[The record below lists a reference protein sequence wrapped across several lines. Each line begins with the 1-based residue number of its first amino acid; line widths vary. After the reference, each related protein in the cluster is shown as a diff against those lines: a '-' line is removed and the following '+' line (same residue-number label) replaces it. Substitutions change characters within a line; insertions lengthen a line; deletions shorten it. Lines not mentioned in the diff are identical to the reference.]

1 MQICQSCGMPMM
13 KTEDF
18 GTDINGS
25 KNEEYCTYCFQNGKF
40 TLDAT
45 LEQMIE
51 KLVTMNDQM
60 GMTEEEARKIAN
72 ENLPKLKRWAK

>member
-51 KLVTMNDQM
+51 KLVTMHDQM

>member
-1 MQICQSCGMPMM
+1 MPMM
-13 KTEDF
+13 KPEDF

-25 KNEEYCTYCFQNGKF
+25 KNEEYCAYCLQNGKF
-40 TLDAT
+40 TSDVT

-51 KLVTMNDQM
+51 RLAAMHDQM
-60 GMTEEEARKIAN
+60 EMTEEEARKMAS

>member
-1 MQICQSCGMPMM
+1 MPMM

-51 KLVTMNDQM
+51 KLVTMHDQM

>member
-1 MQICQSCGMPMM
+1 MPMM

-40 TLDAT
+40 TLDVT
-45 LEQMIE
+45 LEQMIK
-51 KLVTMNDQM
+51 KLVTMQDQM
-60 GMTEEEARKIAN
+60 GMAEEEARKMAN

>member
-1 MQICQSCGMPMM
+1 MQICQSCGMPMV
-13 KTEDF
+13 KPEDF

-25 KNEEYCTYCFQNGKF
+25 KNEEYCTYCFQDGKF

-45 LEQMIE
+45 LEQMIK
-51 KLVTMNDQM
+51 KLVTMHDQM
-60 GMTEEEARKIAN
+60 GMTEEEARKTAN

>member
-1 MQICQSCGMPMM
+1 MQICQSCGMPMV
-13 KTEDF
+13 KPEDF

-25 KNEEYCTYCFQNGKF
+25 KNEEYCTYCFQDGKF

-45 LEQMIE
+45 LEQMIK
-51 KLVTMNDQM
+51 KLVTMHDQM
-60 GMTEEEARKIAN
+60 GMTEEEARKMAN

>member
-13 KTEDF
+13 KPEDF

-25 KNEEYCTYCFQNGKF
+25 KNEEYCTYCFQDGKF

-45 LEQMIE
+45 LEQMIK
-51 KLVTMNDQM
+51 KLVTMHDQM
-60 GMTEEEARKIAN
+60 GMTEEEARKTAN